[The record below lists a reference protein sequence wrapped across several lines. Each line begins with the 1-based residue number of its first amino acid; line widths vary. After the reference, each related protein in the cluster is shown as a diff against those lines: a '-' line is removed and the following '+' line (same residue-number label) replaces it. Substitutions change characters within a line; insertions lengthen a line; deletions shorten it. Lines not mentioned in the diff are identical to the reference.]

1 MLIPSLRATGFESFV
16 SAKFTWR
23 ECLSHTRSV
32 RTYGGGTDR
41 RWWKDDRMQERS
53 CGLQKKQKET
63 PPICPKTC
71 QVFEGLLMR
80 FPFLFPPAQ
89 TDRSWDASGLCGRAR
104 GFSTVCCVSPL
115 TGLIRTTATDSHGH
129 SRGGEGRCCR
139 RQAKTRPP
147 TSHHFL
153 ICLLTW
159 PAITAVLHAS
169 MWPGYDARY
178 IR

>member
-1 MLIPSLRATGFESFV
+1 MKALCLQNSPEGNVCLTLDPSVLMGVGQTDGDGKMTG
-16 SAKFTWR
+16 
-23 ECLSHTRSV
+23 C
-32 RTYGGGTDR
+32 R
-41 RWWKDDRMQERS
+41 RGAEDF
-53 CGLQKKQKET
+53 KKSKKKR

-169 MWPGYDARY
+169 M
-178 IR
+178 